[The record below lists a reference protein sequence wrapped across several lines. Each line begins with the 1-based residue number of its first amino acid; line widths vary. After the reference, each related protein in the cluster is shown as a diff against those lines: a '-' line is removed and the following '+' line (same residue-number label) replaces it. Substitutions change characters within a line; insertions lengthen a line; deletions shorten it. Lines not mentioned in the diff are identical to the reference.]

1 MIENLSI
8 EIINSLTLSEL
19 DVLRFID
26 KNIEKIFNLSIQNL
40 AKESFSFT
48 ATIIRLC
55 KKLNFSGYAELNML

>member
-26 KNIEKIFNLSIQNL
+26 KNIEKIFSLSIQDL
-40 AKESFSFT
+40 AKESFSST
-48 ATIIRLC
+48 ATIIILC
-55 KKLNFSGYAELNML
+55 KYAFTYVK